1 MTRIVVQILLNGVA
15 LFLASQVVPGIEYHG
30 GWLYLLVAGLV
41 FGLIN
46 VLVKPLV
53 TFLSCPLI
61 VLTLGLFFLVINA
74 AMLKL
79 ADFFLRDFEVH
90 GFWAAVL
97 GGLVIAVFN
106 WVARAFSSEPK
117 SAKQAR

>member
-1 MTRIVVQILLNGVA
+1 MTRMVVQILLNGVA
-15 LFLASQVVPGIEYHG
+15 LFVASRLVPGIEYHG
-30 GWLYLLVAGLV
+30 GWLYLLLAGLV

-46 VLVKPLV
+46 LLVKPVV

-79 ADFFLRDFEVH
+79 ADFFLRDFDVH
-90 GFWAAVL
+90 GFWAALL
-97 GGLVIAVFN
+97 GGLVIAMFN
-106 WVARAFSSEPK
+106 WVVRAFSSEPK
-117 SAKQAR
+117 SAKKAR